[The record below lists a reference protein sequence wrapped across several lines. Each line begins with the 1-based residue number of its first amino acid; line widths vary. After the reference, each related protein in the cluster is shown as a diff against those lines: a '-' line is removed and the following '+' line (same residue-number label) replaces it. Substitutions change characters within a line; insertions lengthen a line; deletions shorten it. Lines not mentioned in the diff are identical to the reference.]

1 MRKLF
6 KNNVYIINIM
16 SSRSLAA
23 ARAKRAGENTPMVSG
38 NRPITSIASQAAFS
52 PPPPQF
58 QQNQPQPAQRQQQ
71 PSIQQRPPQ
80 QVPQRVPQ
88 QPPQRQQPPPQ
99 QQFQPPQQQFDEMVE
114 PNNVLPSKISIP
126 NAIGFLSY
134 RLGRLEKWVMDT
146 ENEMANSNE
155 QLDLSNLPENSSM
168 IDNDVLNELLS
179 KIDAL
184 ENSDKTMIDNASIT
198 NLSDEINN
206 CKQQLV
212 LLSNEVNT
220 RSAVVA
226 KHTEQLFKFERDLLE
241 TKDMLKT
248 FMIKYD
254 MFASEINT
262 RFEDYEVAISELEKN
277 VQLSAVNNEDV
288 LSKDVATEMEYVEN
302 NDNVSTIEENSE
314 PNGDSVD
321 NIIMTVDLKT
331 FINQEL
337 AAAT

>member
-1 MRKLF
+1 
-6 KNNVYIINIM
+6 M

-52 PPPPQF
+52 QPPPPQL
-58 QQNQPQPAQRQQQ
+58 QQPHPAQRQQQ
-71 PSIQQRPPQ
+71 QPHMQQRSSQQIPQ
-80 QVPQRVPQ
+80 QFQQSQRQ
-88 QPPQRQQPPPQ
+88 QPPQHQRVGQRQPPPQ
-99 QQFQPPQQQFDEMVE
+99 QQFHEMEE

-126 NAIGFLSY
+126 SAIGFLSF

-146 ENEMANSNE
+146 ENQMVNSNE
-155 QLDLSNLPENSSM
+155 RLDLSNLPENSAM
-168 IDNDVLNELLS
+168 IDNEVLNQLIS

-184 ENSDKTMIDNASIT
+184 ETSDKTMIDNASIS
-198 NLSDEINN
+198 NLSDEINDF
-206 CKQQLV
+206 KQQLV
-212 LLSNEVNT
+212 LLSNEVT
-220 RSAVVA
+220 ARSAVVA

-241 TKDMLKT
+241 TKDILKT

-262 RFEDYEVAISELEKN
+262 RFEDYEMAISELEKN

-288 LSKDVATEMEYVEN
+288 LSKDVGTEMEYVEN
-302 NDNVSTIEENSE
+302 NNNGTNIEENSE

>member
-1 MRKLF
+1 
-6 KNNVYIINIM
+6 M

-52 PPPPQF
+52 QPPQPPQF
-58 QQNQPQPAQRQQQ
+58 QQHPPAQRQQQ
-71 PSIQQRPPQ
+71 PPMQHRPPQ
-80 QVPQRVPQ
+80 QIPQ
-88 QPPQRQQPPPQ
+88 QFQQQPAQRQQPPPPR
-99 QQFQPPQQQFDEMVE
+99 QPPQQQFDEMME

-126 NAIGFLSY
+126 NAIGFLSF

-146 ENEMANSNE
+146 ENEMGNSNE
-155 QLDLSNLPENSSM
+155 QLDLSNLPENSAM
-168 IDNDVLNELLS
+168 IDNEVLNELIS

-262 RFEDYEVAISELEKN
+262 RFEDYEMAISELEKN

-302 NDNVSTIEENSE
+302 NDNVTTIEENSE